1 MFLLAGVLTL
11 TPCVT
16 SLNPEWKVHG
26 GAKYAYFADRVTW
39 EEAKAACNAIVEGG
53 DTAQLASI
61 FSKGEHDFITET
73 LTRDAESGGS
83 TWLGCTSSAD
93 RFNWVGQ
100 YDLNGK
106 PQSCHKLY
114 NGGNNFEYWHT
125 NEPSTFSS
133 CSSAYFSHNKD
144 LDGNRKWKDG
154 GCTLEKSYVCK
165 IPYAVEWHTRGI
177 SKYAFIPF
185 GSTWDDAR
193 ASCKSLEEDSDLL
206 AIEHAQEDAFV
217 QGILAAAVGGVHN
230 VIEAWMGCRAHEDA
244 HFHRGPFS
252 WASGAHYGA
261 SCTKGECGVYENW
274 HATEPSNKDSQ
285 MCAGIMNR
293 PNGGFHYEWNDLDCG
308 KPLRFVCEAK
318 HDMVAF
324 KTSRYAYYPNVVS
337 WEKARHTCNALH
349 GAGAD
354 LLSVESEEEHTFVTT
369 NLELGIR
376 SIRSS
381 SSNSSSFWTGCKA
394 TEPGSTPTGRHW
406 SANQK
411 ACTDSAYWAA
421 GEPKTDPDAA
431 CTAYVQTAADD
442 DGTVQMQ
449 WASQSCSTQLG
460 FVCEVP
466 CQDDLQWRRGQ
477 HQCCSEAQDSGDC
490 GNTAIEDNRGA
501 YCPASGINTYSTNS
515 RACPKTCKDHGAPA
529 CPVKDPVPATYA
541 SLHAAECC
549 TPASPIRFR
558 FAKKHGCSQDRVDL
572 QICYRVRFTFG
583 AEKEVGRL
591 SETNCRSFATGS
603 AATIAKQQG
612 WDCFHSPM
620 FLYPVA
626 IPSGATG
633 IKTYRVNPDNFD
645 EGCYRETLDLKTTRP
660 LWTED
665 VPTMLYATRCPNPS
679 TLPSLPIDKAETC
692 SSTSTTSTTIS
703 TTTTPATSTTATATT
718 TTVASKKVADAI
730 DPTTDATSDPS
741 NTSVQE
747 YLGSKTN
754 AGAENDDVNN
764 DSSVDASGSHD
775 NNHTGPSPQDIPSSS
790 SSSGGGMVGGIV
802 GGIAGLLLII
812 ALSLW
817 LAAFCKEKKESTREQ
832 SGLENQIYDGRIPD
846 NRAAGARSMN
856 VVVNRTYD
864 RTPSTTDQVATTS
877 DQAEVTYE
885 DVDGDENANENA
897 DYTAPNSEYDSAAY
911 ATNNMYDSGGGKR
924 SYATSTNAAAAGNT
938 YNTLAAL
945 GNPSMS
951 SSSSSSRQQQQQQH
965 RQEETYN
972 VLAARGPKEG
982 DVVYGAAQQELGNPA
997 YAAYAESSNAAAN
1010 EAATYAVPMKGPR
1023 LQTNTA
1029 DAAEDSGDD
1038 DLDV

>member
-39 EEAKAACNAIVEGG
+39 EEAKAACNAIVEEG

-61 FSKGEHDFITET
+61 FSKGEHDFITGT

-193 ASCKSLEEDSDLL
+193 ASCKSLEKDSDLL
-206 AIEHAQEDAFV
+206 AIEDAQEDAFV

-274 HATEPSNKDSQ
+274 HAAEPSNKDSQ

-293 PNGGFHYEWNDLDCG
+293 PNGPNGGFHYEWNDFDCG

-406 SANQK
+406 SANQQ

-442 DGTVQMQ
+442 DGAVQMK
-449 WASQSCSTQLG
+449 WASQSCSMQLG

-466 CQDDLQWRRGQ
+466 CQDDLQWRRG
-477 HQCCSEAQDSGDC
+477 
-490 GNTAIEDNRGA
+490 
-501 YCPASGINTYSTNS
+501 
-515 RACPKTCKDHGAPA
+515 
-529 CPVKDPVPATYA
+529 
-541 SLHAAECC
+541 
-549 TPASPIRFR
+549 TPM
-558 FAKKHGCSQDRVDL
+558 L
-572 QICYRVRFTFG
+572 
-583 AEKEVGRL
+583 
-591 SETNCRSFATGS
+591 
-603 AATIAKQQG
+603 
-612 WDCFHSPM
+612 
-620 FLYPVA
+620 
-626 IPSGATG
+626 
-633 IKTYRVNPDNFD
+633 
-645 EGCYRETLDLKTTRP
+645 LK
-660 LWTED
+660 
-665 VPTMLYATRCPNPS
+665 
-679 TLPSLPIDKAETC
+679 
-692 SSTSTTSTTIS
+692 
-703 TTTTPATSTTATATT
+703 
-718 TTVASKKVADAI
+718 
-730 DPTTDATSDPS
+730 
-741 NTSVQE
+741 
-747 YLGSKTN
+747 
-754 AGAENDDVNN
+754 
-764 DSSVDASGSHD
+764 
-775 NNHTGPSPQDIPSSS
+775 
-790 SSSGGGMVGGIV
+790 
-802 GGIAGLLLII
+802 
-812 ALSLW
+812 
-817 LAAFCKEKKESTREQ
+817 STR
-832 SGLENQIYDGRIPD
+832 
-846 NRAAGARSMN
+846 
-856 VVVNRTYD
+856 
-864 RTPSTTDQVATTS
+864 
-877 DQAEVTYE
+877 
-885 DVDGDENANENA
+885 
-897 DYTAPNSEYDSAAY
+897 
-911 ATNNMYDSGGGKR
+911 
-924 SYATSTNAAAAGNT
+924 
-938 YNTLAAL
+938 
-945 GNPSMS
+945 
-951 SSSSSSRQQQQQQH
+951 SR
-965 RQEETYN
+965 
-972 VLAARGPKEG
+972 
-982 DVVYGAAQQELGNPA
+982 
-997 YAAYAESSNAAAN
+997 
-1010 EAATYAVPMKGPR
+1010 
-1023 LQTNTA
+1023 
-1029 DAAEDSGDD
+1029 
-1038 DLDV
+1038 